1 MAIAASR
8 TRKTRFFS
16 AITPAAIVTLWL
28 LRCLLSLAVI
38 SRRYNTMHV
47 RKFAEILALAEKH
60 HGAGGVNARLAEL
73 KGMIRSNLD
82 QTDDRFLSG
91 MTKAVFSSGFSWT
104 VVDQKWPAFEAA
116 FEGFDPHRV
125 AFYADDDT
133 IRLLKDTRII
143 RNGAKIAATI
153 ANARFVVDTASKH
166 GSFSAFLKQW
176 PSSDQVGLLDHLKKH
191 AARLGGSSAM
201 YFLRFTG
208 WDAFVLSGDV
218 TKALIREG
226 IIDKEPT
233 SRVHLRAVQDAF
245 NAWTKE
251 SKRPQREV
259 SRILALSVGPS

>member
-1 MAIAASR
+1 MQ
-8 TRKTRFFS
+8 
-16 AITPAAIVTLWL
+16 
-28 LRCLLSLAVI
+28 
-38 SRRYNTMHV
+38 V

-60 HGAGGVNARLAEL
+60 HGAGGVKARLAEL
-73 KGMIRSNLD
+73 TGMTRSNLD
-82 QTDDRFLSG
+82 QSDDRFLSG

-104 VVDQKWPAFEAA
+104 VVEQKWPGFESA

-125 AFYADDDT
+125 AFYSDDDT

-153 ANARFVVDTASKH
+153 ANARFVVDTANEH
-166 GSFSAFLKQW
+166 GSFGEFLRQW
-176 PSSDQVGLLDHLKKH
+176 PPSDQVGLLDHLKKN
-191 AARLGGSSAM
+191 AARLGGTSAM
-201 YFLRFTG
+201 YFLRFSG
-208 WDAFVLSGDV
+208 WDAFILNGDV

-226 IIDKEPT
+226 VIDKEPT
-233 SRVHLRAVQDAF
+233 SKSQMRAVQDAF